1 MLFHRMKEEEDR
13 LHKILHKLPK
23 VCTPQTKTRA
33 VIIFLTFTYDIQPYL
48 KADIRQAGSS
58 QTGLSY

>member
-1 MLFHRMKEEEDR
+1 MKEEDR

-33 VIIFLTFTYDIQPYL
+33 VIIFLTFTYDIKPYL
-48 KADIRQAGSS
+48 KAYICQTERS
-58 QTGLSY
+58 QTSLSY